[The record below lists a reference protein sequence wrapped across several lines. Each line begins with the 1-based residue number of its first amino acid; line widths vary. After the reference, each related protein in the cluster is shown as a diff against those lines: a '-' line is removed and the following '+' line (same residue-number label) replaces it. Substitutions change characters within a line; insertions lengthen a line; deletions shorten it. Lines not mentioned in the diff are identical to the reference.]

1 MEDSRFTITRNLLDL
16 KADVD
21 LCDNLGRT
29 MLHKAAIE
37 GDVDMTKFLLT
48 YKANINTRN
57 IGGFTPVHYAQYM
70 SSINSI
76 IDTIYDRDKPNTINN
91 LISDEHAPIHLAI
104 DMKDHAFEAVEFLL
118 DNKADVNL
126 RTSNGLTPLLQ
137 LIKKD
142 NPNQGILLLL
152 INSKAHIHLHPIA

>member
-48 YKANINTRN
+48 YKANINARN

-70 SSINSI
+70 SSINSYI
-76 IDTIYDRDKPNTINN
+76 
-91 LISDEHAPIHLAI
+91 
-104 DMKDHAFEAVEFLL
+104 
-118 DNKADVNL
+118 
-126 RTSNGLTPLLQ
+126 
-137 LIKKD
+137 
-142 NPNQGILLLL
+142 
-152 INSKAHIHLHPIA
+152 